1 MKVKKTKL
9 DWDDVLNKQADELR
23 NSKHAERVLRNAP
36 PITRLKIARLQ
47 MFRDTLGVSFK
58 FGRDCGLWHF

>member
-9 DWDDVLNKQADELR
+9 DWDDVLRNQEEELR
-23 NSKHAERVLRNAP
+23 DFRHAPRVLRNAP

-58 FGRDCGLWHF
+58 FWRDCSLWYF